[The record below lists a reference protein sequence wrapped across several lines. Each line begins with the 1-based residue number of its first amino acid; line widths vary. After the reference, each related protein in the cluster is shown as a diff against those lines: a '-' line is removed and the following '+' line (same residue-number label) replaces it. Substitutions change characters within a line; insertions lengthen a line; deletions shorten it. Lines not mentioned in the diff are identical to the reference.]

1 MNINDEILINK
12 YGQGLLSDAILV
24 NKFDTFKLEEKR
36 NYLTDLSNLIIQ
48 SKPIAHDVD
57 IAIQNS
63 NLKPTFTPCVLLKK
77 EISNNALY
85 KVIEL
90 PENELGKAFR
100 LFINLFKVAYER
112 RYYQEKDDSNKWWY
126 WDLSDENKIKKI
138 KNMFFKSEA
147 P

>member
-24 NKFDTFKLEEKR
+24 NKFDAFKLEEKR
-36 NYLTDLSNLIIQ
+36 DYLTDLSYLIIQ
-48 SKPIAHDVD
+48 SKPIDHDVD

-63 NLKPTFTPCVLLKK
+63 NLRPTFTPCVLLKK
-77 EISNNALY
+77 GISKNALY

-112 RYYQEKDDSNKWWY
+112 RYHKEKGDSNKWWY
-126 WDLSDENKIKKI
+126 WDLSDENKIREI
-138 KNMFFKSEA
+138 KNMFF
-147 P
+147 